1 MIDIP
6 VDESYAYD
14 VLSIA
19 AVKVAKKAGDRINLD
34 NHRRLEVRIGKQ
46 VGWDLHCQIAA
57 SLEYEQL
64 YQTNLALFNH
74 IDAMKTRQ
82 EQLGDGQAVDWFNYR
97 RYTLK
102 RQLQERFFP
111 DRPLTEQKV
120 GYDKPL

>member
-19 AVKVAKKAGDRINLD
+19 AVKVAKKSDDRVNLD
-34 NHRRLEVRIGKQ
+34 NHHRLEKRIGEQ
-46 VGWDLHCQIAA
+46 VGWPLHIDIVA
-57 SLEYEQL
+57 SPEYAEL

-82 EQLGDGQAVDWFNYR
+82 EQLGDGQAVDRFNYL

-102 RQLQERFFP
+102 KQLQTKFFP
-111 DRPLTEQKV
+111 DRPLTEKKI
-120 GYDKPL
+120 GYQ